1 MIIEFS
7 IKIAIFVWV
16 IGTIICYLIPKFR
29 NKTVLVS
36 IFLLYILAVIH
47 ITFFPIMTM
56 PKWELSECIKQS
68 VSYIPFRDILDELDP
83 RSFVKQILGNVIMFL
98 PLAFFL
104 CLFRESKFK
113 YESRKVIL
121 QGMGVS
127 VIIEILQ
134 LVENIITSFPQR
146 VTSID
151 DVILN
156 TLGVAIGCAIIKFG
170 LYIKKRSEN

>member
-7 IKIAIFVWV
+7 VKIAIFIWV
-16 IGTIICYLIPKFR
+16 IGTILCYLIPKFR
-29 NKTVLVS
+29 KKTVLVS
-36 IFLLYILAVIH
+36 VFILYVLAVVRV
-47 ITFFPIMTM
+47 TFFPIITM
-56 PKWELSECIKQS
+56 PKWELSDCIRQS
-68 VSYIPFRDILDELDP
+68 ISYIPFRDILEELDP
-83 RSFVKQILGNVIMFL
+83 RSFVKQILGNIVMFF

-104 CLFRESKFK
+104 CLFRDNKFEYESK
-113 YESRKVIL
+113 KVIL
-121 QGMGVS
+121 QGMGIS
-127 VIIEILQ
+127 IIIEILQ
-134 LVENIITSFPQR
+134 LVENMITSFPQR